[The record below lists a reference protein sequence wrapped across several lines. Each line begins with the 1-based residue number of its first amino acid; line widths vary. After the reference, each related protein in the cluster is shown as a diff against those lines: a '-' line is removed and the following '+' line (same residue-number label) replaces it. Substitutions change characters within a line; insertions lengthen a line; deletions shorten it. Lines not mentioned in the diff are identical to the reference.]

1 MSAKKLVIHEFKYLQ
16 NKKRQKQ
23 AVKSTRIRRSY
34 RTFWLFSFHSDMI
47 TEKKLAIYLQKLA
60 IFNIY
65 HVFAPFMKLRG
76 SRVLNFFSLY
86 DIRNKAVFL
95 FLEYSSQGK
104 PSVRIA
110 SLIEI
115 YSPYQ
120 DIPLNL
126 GYIYPNQSITFS

>member
-1 MSAKKLVIHEFKYLQ
+1 
-16 NKKRQKQ
+16 
-23 AVKSTRIRRSY
+23 
-34 RTFWLFSFHSDMI
+34 MI

-95 FLEYSSQGK
+95 FLEHSSQGK

-115 YSPYQ
+115 YSP
-120 DIPLNL
+120 
-126 GYIYPNQSITFS
+126 